1 MKVLNFGSL
10 NQDYTY
16 RVSHI
21 VQEGETISSSSLEIY
36 PGGKGLNQSVALSL
50 AGAKTFHAGL
60 IGNDGLWLREYCDRY
75 GIDTSFIGLAEE
87 RTGNAIIQV
96 DDKGNNSIILF
107 SGANH
112 AVSVELVE
120 KTLENFSE
128 GDLLL
133 LQNEINAS
141 AYIIKKAKEKGMV
154 IVVNPSPYT
163 DEIAKWN
170 VEQTDLLIMNEIE
183 AFQMTGEQTPMIIL
197 DKLTARYPETSIVLT
212 LGDKGAY
219 FADKEKRVYQ
229 RALDIIPVDTTGAG
243 DTFTGYFIKAFF
255 LGHESPE
262 RSLEIATYAAA
273 MATLREGA
281 AVSIPAA
288 AEVDGFMKKRGG

>member
-60 IGNDGLWLREYCDRY
+60 IGNDGLWLKEYCDRY
-75 GIDTSFIGLAEE
+75 GIDTSFIGVAEE

-112 AVSVELVE
+112 AVSVELIE
-120 KTLENFSE
+120 KILENFSE

-163 DEIAKWN
+163 EEIAKWN
-170 VEQTDLLIMNEIE
+170 LEQTDLLIMNEIE

-197 DKLTARYPETSIVLT
+197 DKLTGRYPETSIVLT

-229 RALDIIPVDTTGAG
+229 QALDIIPVDTTGAG

-255 LGHESPE
+255 LEHESPE
-262 RSLEIATYAAA
+262 RSLEVATYAAA

>member
-50 AGAKTFHAGL
+50 AGAETFHAGL
-60 IGNDGLWLREYCDRY
+60 IGNDGLWLKEYCDRY

-112 AVSVELVE
+112 AVSVELIE
-120 KTLENFSE
+120 KILENFSE

-163 DEIAKWN
+163 EEIAKWN
-170 VEQTDLLIMNEIE
+170 LEQTDLLIMNEIE

-197 DKLTARYPETSIVLT
+197 DKLTGRYPETSIVLT

-229 RALDIIPVDTTGAG
+229 QALDIIPVDTTGAG

-255 LGHESPE
+255 LEHESPE
-262 RSLEIATYAAA
+262 HSLEIATYAAA
-273 MATLREGA
+273 MATFREGA

>member
-50 AGAKTFHAGL
+50 AGAETFHAGL
-60 IGNDGLWLREYCDRY
+60 IGNDGLWLKEYCDRY

-112 AVSVELVE
+112 AVSVELIE
-120 KTLENFSE
+120 KILENFR
-128 GDLLL
+128 
-133 LQNEINAS
+133 
-141 AYIIKKAKEKGMV
+141 KV
-154 IVVNPSPYT
+154 ICFCS
-163 DEIAKWN
+163 K
-170 VEQTDLLIMNEIE
+170 
-183 AFQMTGEQTPMIIL
+183 
-197 DKLTARYPETSIVLT
+197 
-212 LGDKGAY
+212 
-219 FADKEKRVYQ
+219 
-229 RALDIIPVDTTGAG
+229 
-243 DTFTGYFIKAFF
+243 
-255 LGHESPE
+255 
-262 RSLEIATYAAA
+262 
-273 MATLREGA
+273 
-281 AVSIPAA
+281 
-288 AEVDGFMKKRGG
+288 MK

>member
-1 MKVLNFGSL
+1 M
-10 NQDYTY
+10 
-16 RVSHI
+16 
-21 VQEGETISSSSLEIY
+21 
-36 PGGKGLNQSVALSL
+36 
-50 AGAKTFHAGL
+50 
-60 IGNDGLWLREYCDRY
+60 
-75 GIDTSFIGLAEE
+75 
-87 RTGNAIIQV
+87 
-96 DDKGNNSIILF
+96 
-107 SGANH
+107 
-112 AVSVELVE
+112 
-120 KTLENFSE
+120 
-128 GDLLL
+128 

-163 DEIAKWN
+163 EEIAKWN

-255 LGHESPE
+255 LERESPE

-281 AVSIPAA
+281 SGINS
-288 AEVDGFMKKRGG
+288 RSS